1 MRKILSL
8 IFLFCLLNFSYEI
21 TNLKYIKNVSV
32 NLNDNFKEHTIKN
45 NDNYIIRYDFSIE
58 DNNNV
63 KVEPNFLILEPNEEK
78 NFKVYITPEKDFKEK
93 TYYLI
98 IKEKVLNKDNNKNS
112 LNINLTS
119 RILQKYTIK

>member
-1 MRKILSL
+1 MKKILGL

-21 TNLKYIKNVSV
+21 TNLKYVKSVSI

-45 NDNYIIRYDFSIE
+45 NDNYTIRYDFSIE
-58 DNNNV
+58 GNNKV
-63 KVEPNFLILEPNEEK
+63 KVEPDFLILSPNEEK
-78 NFKVYITPEKDFKEK
+78 NFKVYITPEKNFKEK